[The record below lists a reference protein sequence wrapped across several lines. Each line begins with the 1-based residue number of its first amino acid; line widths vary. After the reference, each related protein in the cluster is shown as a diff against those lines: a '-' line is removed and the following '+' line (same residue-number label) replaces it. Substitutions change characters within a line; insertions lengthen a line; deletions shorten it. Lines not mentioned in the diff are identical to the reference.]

1 MARTA
6 RARALG
12 GELLGLYDEVKG
24 LQEVV
29 NDMKEDAGTRE
40 AFQVEADEV
49 QRRIQYLQSELIVEL
64 LPRDVDDE
72 LGVVR
77 VAPSMRARAC
87 RCSCKSEAREYG

>member
-40 AFQVEADEV
+40 AFQAEADEV
-49 QRRIQYLQSELIVEL
+49 QKRIQYLQSELIIEL

-77 VAPSMRARAC
+77 VAPPFEHVC
-87 RCSCKSEAREYG
+87 VICSCKSKARDYG